1 MKKSDIR
8 ANTALRL
15 AVVLFLLTLISAHI
29 LSGLLAKYCTSDND
43 VNTARVASFSV
54 SASGQPEGVEMSA
67 QRNGDNTYS
76 ITLTNNSE
84 VAVSCAMEIKFNK
97 PLPKG
102 VSVKIDSIAP
112 SEPFKD
118 NTLKFDRICELN
130 IGGTYT
136 AELVFDVD
144 WNAYAEEN
152 KTYIADFSAVIS
164 FVQID

>member
-15 AVVLFLLTLISAHI
+15 AVVLFLLTLVSAHI
-29 LSGLLAKYCTSDND
+29 LSGLLAKYCTSDNN

-67 QRNGDNTYS
+67 QKSGDNTYS

-84 VAVSCAMEIKFNK
+84 VAVSCAMEIKFHK

-102 VSVKIDSIAP
+102 VSVKVDSIAP
-112 SEPFKD
+112 TEQTTD
-118 NTLKFDRICELN
+118 NTLKFDRICELAT
-130 IGGTYT
+130 GGTYT
-136 AELVFDVD
+136 AKLVFDVD

-152 KTYIADFSAVIS
+152 EKYTADFSAVIS